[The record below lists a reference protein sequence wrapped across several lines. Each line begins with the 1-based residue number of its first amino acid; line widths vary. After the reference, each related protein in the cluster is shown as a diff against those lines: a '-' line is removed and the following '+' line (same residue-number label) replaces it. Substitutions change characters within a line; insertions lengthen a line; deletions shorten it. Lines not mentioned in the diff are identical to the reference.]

1 MTQARELDR
10 LVNKEEALRAI
21 GPDDT
26 IRIAAEEMG
35 KHDIGTLLVLDRDG
49 ALIGIISERDILG
62 KVVAKGLNPIAVRVA
77 QVMTTNVVGCHPGAS
92 TKRANELMASH
103 NIRHLPIIENGE
115 PIGIVSARDLM
126 AHELMLARQR
136 LQQHRERL
144 ELLERRHPGITD
156 LTFDDTGRVQL

>member
-10 LVNKEEALRAI
+10 LVKKEETLRAI

-35 KHDIGTLLVLDRDG
+35 RHNIGSLLVLDRDG
-49 ALIGIISERDILG
+49 TLIGIISERDILS

-77 QVMTTNVVGCHPGAS
+77 QVMTPHVVGCHPGAS

-115 PIGIVSARDLM
+115 PIGMVSARDLM
-126 AHELMLARQR
+126 AHELELARQR

-144 ELLERRHPGITD
+144 ERLERHHPGITD
-156 LTFDDTGRVQL
+156 LTFDDSGRMQL